1 MQYRKSKDG
10 QDISLLGYG
19 CMRFTR
25 SGSGIDIDKATKEI
39 EVAYNAGVNYYDTAY
54 VYPGS
59 EEALGEALSRLGIR
73 DKVFI
78 ASKLP
83 HYLVKSVA
91 GAEKMFQEEL
101 RRLKTDHIDF
111 YLMHMLTD
119 LKTWNKLLE
128 MGIGDWIKEKLE
140 SGAIRRIGFSYHG
153 TSNGFIELVDAYDWD
168 FCQIQYNYL
177 DENSQAGVKGL
188 KHANEKGLP
197 VIIMEGLRG
206 GRLVNDLPNKSK
218 ERIAA
223 ANLGSAA
230 ALAFKWLYTQPEVTC
245 VLSGMNSVEMVE
257 ENIKTV
263 ENAVAGS
270 LTDAEKELIEAI
282 KADIADSMKVGCT
295 GCAYCMPCPQN
306 VDIPGTFSCY
316 NKLYSGEKKAST
328 KREYLQNTVFR
339 QTTTSAS
346 QCVGCGKCEQHCP
359 QHLPIR
365 QHLKEASKELETF
378 QYKAAKKLI
387 KAFKLW

>member
-10 QDISLLGYG
+10 QNISLLGYG
-19 CMRFTR
+19 CMRFSR

-39 EVAYNAGVNYYDTAY
+39 EVAYKAGVNYYDTAY

-59 EEALGEALSRLGIR
+59 EEALGEVLSRLGIR
-73 DKVFI
+73 DEVFI

-101 RRLKTDHIDF
+101 KRLKTDHIDF

-119 LKTWNKLLE
+119 LKTWNKLLD
-128 MGIGDWIKEKLE
+128 MGLGDWIKEKLE
-140 SGAIRRIGFSYHG
+140 SGAIKRIGFSYHG

-188 KHANEKGLP
+188 KYANEKGLP
-197 VIIMEGLRG
+197 VVIMEGLRG
-206 GRLVNDLPNKSK
+206 GRLVNDLPNKAK
-218 ERIAA
+218 ERIAK

-263 ENAVAGS
+263 ENATVGS

-282 KADIADSMKVGCT
+282 KTDIADSMKVGCT

-316 NKLYSGEKKAST
+316 NKLYSGEKKSST
-328 KREYLQNTVFR
+328 RHEYLQNTVFR
-339 QTTTSAS
+339 QVTTSAS
-346 QCVGCGKCEQHCP
+346 QCIGCGKCEMHCP

-365 QHLKEASKELETF
+365 QHLKEASKELENF
-378 QYKAAKKLI
+378 EYKAAKKLI
-387 KAFKLW
+387 KVFKLW